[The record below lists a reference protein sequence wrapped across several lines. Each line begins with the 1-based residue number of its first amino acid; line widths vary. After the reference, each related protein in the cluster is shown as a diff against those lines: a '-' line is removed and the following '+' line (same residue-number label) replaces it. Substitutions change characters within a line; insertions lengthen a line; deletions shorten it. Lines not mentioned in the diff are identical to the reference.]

1 MKSDVYRVLCE
12 TDGHYTIVLGSS
24 QLFESY
30 NVLSEPDTVV
40 VGEGWWGG
48 VVGRGYTGIRIG
60 GGGSWAYKGRR
71 G

>member
-12 TDGHYTIVLGSS
+12 RDSDYTIVLGSS

-40 VGEGWWGG
+40 VGEGCWGG
-48 VVGRGYTGIRIG
+48 VVGRGGGEGVYGYTDR
-60 GGGSWAYKGRR
+60 GRR
-71 G
+71 IMGV